1 MIIDINEELFNEV
14 LKIVKGRSLKVHQQL
29 QQLKPLNIND
39 NSLVEAR
46 VIKTDRIKKRIRVAL
61 QELIQSNTKPT
72 KYQVHKSTKIAY
84 ITLNK
89 YFDNILDEV
98 QNER

>member
-46 VIKTDRIKKRIRVAL
+46 VIKTDRIKKRIRVTL
-61 QELIQSNTKPT
+61 QELIESNVKPT
-72 KYQVHKSTKIAY
+72 KYQVHLRTKIAY
-84 ITLNK
+84 ITLSK
-89 YFDNILDEV
+89 YFDNILNEV